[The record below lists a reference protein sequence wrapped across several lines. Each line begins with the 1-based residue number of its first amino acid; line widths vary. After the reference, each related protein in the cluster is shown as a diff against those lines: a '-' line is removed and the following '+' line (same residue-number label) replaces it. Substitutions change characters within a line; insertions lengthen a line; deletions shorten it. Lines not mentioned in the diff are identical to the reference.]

1 VAERPVLI
9 VLGGLPGT
17 GKTSI
22 ARAVAH
28 ATGAV
33 HLRID
38 TIEQALRDAGV
49 AVVDQ
54 GYRVAY
60 ALAADHLRQ
69 GQSVIADSVNPIAP
83 TRTAWRGI
91 GIGEAAGARVLEVE
105 IVCTDRDEH
114 RRRVETRTGDMEGLV
129 LPSWAEVKG
138 RDYEP
143 WSADLVI
150 DTAVTSMDAA
160 TGTIVKRLSA

>member
-1 VAERPVLI
+1 M
-9 VLGGLPGT
+9 LGGLPGT

-22 ARAVAH
+22 ARAVAQ

-38 TIEQALRDAGV
+38 TIEQALRHGGV

-60 ALAADHLRQ
+60 ALATDHLRQ
-69 GQSVIADSVNPIAP
+69 GHSVIADSVNPIAP
-83 TRTAWRGI
+83 TRTAWR

-114 RRRVETRTGDMEGLV
+114 RRRVETRTGDIEGLV

-150 DTAVTSMDAA
+150 DTAATSMDAA

>member
-1 VAERPVLI
+1 MTERPVLI

-28 ATGAV
+28 ATGAL

-38 TIEQALRDAGV
+38 TIEQALRDGGV
-49 AVVDQ
+49 AVVDH

-69 GQSVIADSVNPIAP
+69 GQSVIADSVNPIST
-83 TRTAWRGI
+83 TRAAWRGV
-91 GIGEAAGARVLEVE
+91 GQAAGVPVLEVE
-105 IVCTDRDEH
+105 IICTDKAEH
-114 RRRVETRTGDMEGLV
+114 RRRVETRTGDIAGLV
-129 LPSWAEVKG
+129 LPSWAEVTG

-150 DTAVTSMDAA
+150 DTAATSME
-160 TGTIVKRLSA
+160 RQQELL

>member
-38 TIEQALRDAGV
+38 TIEQALRDGGV
-49 AVVDQ
+49 AVVDH

-60 ALAADHLRQ
+60 ALAADHLRL
-69 GQSVIADSVNPIAP
+69 GQSVIADSVNPIAV
-83 TRTAWRGI
+83 TRAAWREVG
-91 GIGEAAGARVLEVE
+91 GAAGARVLEVE

-150 DTAVTSMDAA
+150 DTAVTSIDAA